1 MKKFLLLLYRVIF
14 IIAFFHSAAKAQ
26 TIRIVDGMTGKPL
39 ELVNVLSFNPEML
52 SISNPNGEVDISEFT
67 GFDSI
72 QISRLGFLRK
82 WYTYQELTMYVSS
95 PLKLDSLSFP
105 LDTFII
111 SSTRWRQSRRDVP
124 NRIVSISPDDIAI
137 DNAQT
142 AADVLQGSGEVFV
155 QKSQLGGGSPMIRGF
170 SANRVLLTV
179 DGVRMNNAI
188 FRSGNVQ
195 NVISIDP
202 QSVNRV
208 EVNYGPG
215 SVIYGSDAL
224 GGVLSYFTK
233 GPKIYTTDSQAVSG
247 SALARTSTANQE
259 RTGHIEINFDGGKW
273 ASLSSITF
281 SAYDDLLMGS
291 NGPSEYLR
299 PEFIVAR
306 PEGDTLLLSNNDRK
320 QIYSGYE
327 QINLMQK
334 ILFQPNKSL
343 KVKYGGHF
351 AKTSNIPRYDRLIE
365 YEADSL
371 KYAEWYYGPQ
381 QWTMHNLSIEHSGDS
396 NLYDGLNLTL
406 AYQEFKESRHS
417 RLFNDTQ
424 RLNQHENL
432 HAVSLNLDLTKRL
445 NKKQNL
451 YYGLEGVGNW
461 VGSTATLLNVNDDS
475 KAATQTR
482 YPDGS
487 EWYSAALYA
496 AHQWRFSR
504 EWTMQTGI
512 RANYILANGTL
523 DTTYIKL
530 PLSLLQNSNAA
541 ANGSIGIAYKP
552 SSTWQIN
559 FNASTG
565 FRAPNIDDLAKV
577 FDSEPGAVV
586 LPNTTLKPEHAYN
599 IDFGILKVIDDVL
612 KIDVTGFYTILENA
626 MVRRNSTFDG
636 ADSILYQGDLSRVQ
650 TIQNAS
656 SAFVYGFHAGYE
668 LKIGRHWSSVAR
680 YNYQIGQE
688 QLADGS
694 WESLRHVAPSFGMF
708 NVSYKRKKLQ
718 IIAYAQAN
726 GKISNSMLAPSER
739 NKPHLY
745 ANDQNG
751 VPYSP
756 SWYTLNLKAQFQ
768 ITTDL
773 LISSGVENILDERYR
788 PYSSGIAAPGRNYLL
803 SLRANF

>member
-82 WYTYQELTMYVSS
+82 WYTYQELTMYVSL

-124 NRIVSISPDDIAI
+124 NRIVSITPDDIAI

-306 PEGDTLLLSNNDRK
+306 PEG
-320 QIYSGYE
+320 
-327 QINLMQK
+327 
-334 ILFQPNKSL
+334 
-343 KVKYGGHF
+343 
-351 AKTSNIPRYDRLIE
+351 
-365 YEADSL
+365 
-371 KYAEWYYGPQ
+371 
-381 QWTMHNLSIEHSGDS
+381 
-396 NLYDGLNLTL
+396 
-406 AYQEFKESRHS
+406 
-417 RLFNDTQ
+417 
-424 RLNQHENL
+424 
-432 HAVSLNLDLTKRL
+432 
-445 NKKQNL
+445 
-451 YYGLEGVGNW
+451 
-461 VGSTATLLNVNDDS
+461 
-475 KAATQTR
+475 
-482 YPDGS
+482 
-487 EWYSAALYA
+487 
-496 AHQWRFSR
+496 
-504 EWTMQTGI
+504 
-512 RANYILANGTL
+512 
-523 DTTYIKL
+523 
-530 PLSLLQNSNAA
+530 
-541 ANGSIGIAYKP
+541 
-552 SSTWQIN
+552 
-559 FNASTG
+559 
-565 FRAPNIDDLAKV
+565 
-577 FDSEPGAVV
+577 
-586 LPNTTLKPEHAYN
+586 
-599 IDFGILKVIDDVL
+599 
-612 KIDVTGFYTILENA
+612 
-626 MVRRNSTFDG
+626 
-636 ADSILYQGDLSRVQ
+636 
-650 TIQNAS
+650 
-656 SAFVYGFHAGYE
+656 
-668 LKIGRHWSSVAR
+668 
-680 YNYQIGQE
+680 
-688 QLADGS
+688 
-694 WESLRHVAPSFGMF
+694 
-708 NVSYKRKKLQ
+708 
-718 IIAYAQAN
+718 
-726 GKISNSMLAPSER
+726 
-739 NKPHLY
+739 
-745 ANDQNG
+745 
-751 VPYSP
+751 
-756 SWYTLNLKAQFQ
+756 
-768 ITTDL
+768 
-773 LISSGVENILDERYR
+773 
-788 PYSSGIAAPGRNYLL
+788 
-803 SLRANF
+803 